1 MLEQF
6 VTFIVDIVGSLGYF
20 GIFAMMFLESSFVP
34 FPSEVVMVPAGY
46 LVYKGEMNLY
56 IVLFCGTFGS
66 LAGALFN
73 YYLAIKYG
81 RGFLLKYGNY
91 LFIDEDKLKKMED
104 FFSRHGHISTFTGRL
119 IPGVRQYISF
129 PAGLAKMDL
138 KQFSLFTS
146 LGAGIW
152 ISILT
157 YIGYVIGDKEE
168 LIKESIHSWLIY
180 IGIFLIILVFIYT
193 YRYKKNKS

>member
-1 MLEQF
+1 MLESF
-6 VTFIVDIVGSLGYF
+6 VSFIVETVGDLGYF
-20 GIFAMMFLESSFVP
+20 GIFIMMFLESSFVP

-91 LFIDEDKLKKMED
+91 LFIDEKKLQKMEG
-104 FFSRHGHISTFTGRL
+104 FFKKHGHISTFSGRL

-129 PAGLAKMDL
+129 PAGLAKMNL
-138 KQFSLFTS
+138 AEFSLFTS

-157 YIGYVIGDKEE
+157 YIGYVIGDKQE
-168 LIKESIHSWLIY
+168 LIKENIHTWLIY
-180 IGIFLIILVFIYT
+180 IMIALIIIIFIYT
-193 YRYKKNKS
+193 YRYKKNSS